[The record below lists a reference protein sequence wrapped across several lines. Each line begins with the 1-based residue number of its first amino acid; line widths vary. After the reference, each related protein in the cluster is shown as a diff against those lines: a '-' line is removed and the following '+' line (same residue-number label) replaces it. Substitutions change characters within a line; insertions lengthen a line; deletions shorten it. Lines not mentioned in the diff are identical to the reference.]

1 MACEVS
7 SISRRN
13 LMRARRDPGKTRM
26 QPFIGTRIKL
36 YRSMAGKTQEQL
48 SVELDVTKQHLG
60 LIERGEGNPSLDL
73 LKRACQAFGISPA
86 NFFLG
91 CRCDADECDNAG
103 EVQGDIPIDPVSSC
117 GTWVV
122 NLEDGRSSWSAS
134 LHRLIGESPRLKPSL
149 KRFAKYVA
157 PSFRESFLQYYN
169 EVVSTRRQGSFR
181 CIVARR
187 DGEQRAIQIQADIVT
202 TDREVGDQVFF
213 SVLDITDLQVSQ
225 RLLVHNQR
233 DLENIVQ
240 DKTRSLRQ
248 AADGLQEELERRTEA
263 ELQLREKSNALRESE
278 TNFRSF
284 FETVDDIIVVADGNG
299 AILHANPAAVSKTG
313 YAMEELRSMRVAD
326 LYEKSRRK
334 ELRAAYEA
342 MTRGERGT
350 CDLPIVG
357 SQGRL
362 IPVETRVWP
371 GKWNGMPCFFGIS
384 KELLRISSTLLRL
397 ICDNVPDM
405 IWAKDLNKRYIFANA
420 AICRDLL
427 SAADTEEPLGK
438 TDLFFAERERNRYAD
453 NPEWHT
459 FGEICRDTDQITM
472 DAGCPQQFDEY
483 GNVKGRFMFL
493 DVHKAP
499 LYDDHGIMIGTVGSG
514 REVTEQRRMAQALE
528 TSNKA
533 LVTIL
538 DSIPADVYVSD
549 MATHRV
555 LFMNK
560 HMKGSFGRD
569 CTGEICHEAFR
580 DSLTPCAFCT
590 SPDLLDWEGSP
601 VGTVSWERFNPVSG
615 RWYINYDQA
624 IDWIDGNKARIQIAM
639 DITDRKQAEDS
650 LRNER
655 DLFSAGPVVTFV
667 WDPEPGWPVRYVSA
681 NCEAV
686 LGYAPGEMMSPDF
699 TYDSIIHP
707 DDLDRIRGEVAGH
720 IREGVDHFDQSY
732 RLMTKG
738 GQYVWVFDFTKFDRD
753 ESGKIVSICGY
764 MFDQSHIKEMERT
777 LQEER
782 ERLAGII
789 EGTNAG
795 TWEWNVLTGET
806 IFNER
811 WAEIIGYSLE
821 ELQPASIQTWMR
833 HTHPDD
839 LHRSMRLLERHFDF
853 ETSHY
858 EAEMRMRHKDGRWIW
873 VLDRGKVSAWTPDGR
888 PVIMRGTHQDIT
900 ERKTVEEALRRTNSL
915 LQAIIDALPGS
926 LNVVDTEYNI
936 LRSNRFKAETIFGG
950 LADCVH
956 TGGMKCFDIFQQRGT
971 PCPWC
976 KVDQVIATGR
986 PVFEVTEPGD
996 PREQVT
1002 GRAFQ
1007 VYLNPVKDENGDM
1020 LGVVEYG
1027 VDITEL
1033 RQAKEQALAASQA
1046 KSTFLA
1052 SMSHDIRTPLN
1063 GIMGMLELMKLE
1075 GLGAAQ
1081 EEYAVTALQACR
1093 SLEQLISDILDLSR
1107 IESGMLAIR
1116 KRPMNLHDVLF
1127 QVRDLFVPVARKQ
1140 GIGFTVDVD
1149 PAIPFRALG
1158 DPDRLQQVLTN
1169 IVGNALKF
1177 TSSGSVT
1184 LEAWLLPR
1192 RSETRFGVLFSVTD
1206 TGIGIDDDKLGLLFR
1221 PFTQA
1226 SEGYRRENRGFGL
1239 GLSIC
1244 KRLVEFMGGD
1254 ISVLSTPGVGTTV
1267 SCGLHFELDA
1277 SLEEEKPGLVVPLPD
1292 ANLDGL
1298 RILLVEDDSVS
1309 AMAGAGLLRKRGAR
1323 VRHVDDG
1330 PQVLDALREERFD
1343 LVLMDIG
1350 LPTMDGVLTTRAIRR
1365 GDAGE
1370 EARSVT
1376 IIALTAFAMTG
1387 DRERFLGEGVDG
1399 YLSKPVDV
1407 GRLLQ
1412 IITKIRSN

>member
-1 MACEVS
+1 
-7 SISRRN
+7 
-13 LMRARRDPGKTRM
+13 MRARRDPGKTRM

-313 YAMEELRSMRVAD
+313 YSMEELRSMRVAD

-753 ESGKIVSICGY
+753 ESGEIVSICGY

>member
-1 MACEVS
+1 M
-7 SISRRN
+7 
-13 LMRARRDPGKTRM
+13 RM

-48 SVELDVTKQHLG
+48 SVELNVTKQHLG
-60 LIERGEGNPSLDL
+60 LIERGECNPSLDL
-73 LKRACQAFGISPA
+73 LKRACQTFGISPA

-91 CRCDADECDNAG
+91 CRCDTDECDNAL
-103 EVQGDIPIDPVSSC
+103 EVQGEISIDPVSSC

-122 NLEDGRSSWSAS
+122 NLDDGRISWSDS
-134 LHRLIGESPRLKPSL
+134 LHRIIGESPRLKPSL
-149 KRFAKYVA
+149 KRFAKHIA
-157 PSFRESFLQYYN
+157 PSFRERFLQYYN
-169 EVVSTRRQGSFR
+169 DVVSTRTLRSFR
-181 CIVARR
+181 GILVRR
-187 DGEQRAIQIQADIVT
+187 DGAQRAIQIQADIVGPGQET
-202 TDREVGDQVFF
+202 GDQAFF

-240 DKTRSLRQ
+240 DKTRSLHQ
-248 AADGLQEELERRTEA
+248 AADGLKEELARRTEA
-263 ELQLREKSNALRESE
+263 ELQLREKSSALKESE

-284 FETVDDIIVVADGNG
+284 FETVDDMIVVADENG
-299 AILHANPAAVSKTG
+299 AILHANSAAVAKTG
-313 YAMEELRSMRVAD
+313 YALEELRNMRVAD
-326 LYEKSRRK
+326 LYEGSRRK
-334 ELRAAYEA
+334 ELRAVYEA
-342 MTRGERGT
+342 MIRGERGM

-362 IPVETRVWP
+362 IPVETRIWP

-384 KELLRISSTLLRL
+384 KELMRISSTLLRL

-427 SAADTEEPLGK
+427 SATDTEEPLGK
-438 TDLFFAERERNRYAD
+438 TDIFFAERERNRYAD

-459 FGEICRDTDQITM
+459 FGEICRDTDQITL
-472 DAGCPQQFDEY
+472 DAGCPQQFDEF

-499 LYDDHGIMIGTVGSG
+499 LYDDQGIMIGIVGSG

-549 MATHRV
+549 LKTRRV
-555 LFMNK
+555 LFMNR
-560 HMKGSFGRD
+560 HMKASFGRD

-580 DSLTPCAFCT
+580 ESVAPCSFCT
-590 SPDLLDWEGSP
+590 SPDLLDREGNP
-601 VGTVSWERFNPVSG
+601 VGTVSWESFNPVSG

-624 IDWIDGNKARIQIAM
+624 IGWIDGSMARIQIAM
-639 DITDRKQAEDS
+639 DITDRKSAEDA
-650 LRNER
+650 LRTER
-655 DLFSAGPVVTFV
+655 DLFSKGPVVTFI
-667 WDPEPGWPVRYVSA
+667 WTPEPGWPVRYVSA
-681 NCEAV
+681 NCETV
-686 LGYAPGEMMSPDF
+686 LGYTPGEMTAQDF
-699 TYDSIIHP
+699 TYDSLIHP
-707 DDLDRIRGEVAGH
+707 DDLDRVRREVAGH
-720 IREGVDHFDQSY
+720 VRAGVDHFEQSY

-738 GQYVWVFDFTKFDRD
+738 GRYVWVFDFTKFDRD
-753 ESGKIVSICGY
+753 ESGKVVSICGY
-764 MFDQSHIKEMERT
+764 MFDQSHMKEMERV
-777 LQEER
+777 LQDER

-806 IFNER
+806 ILNER

-821 ELQPASIQTWMR
+821 ELEPVSIQTWMR

-853 ETSHY
+853 DTSHY
-858 EAEMRMRHKDGRWIW
+858 EAEMRMWHKDGRWVW

-900 ERKTVEEALRRTNSL
+900 ERKVVEDALRRTNSQ

-936 LRSNRFKAETIFGG
+936 LRSNRFKAQTIFGSV
-950 LADCVH
+950 ADCVH
-956 TGGMKCFDIFQQRGT
+956 TGGRKCYDIFQQRGT

-976 KVDQVIATGR
+976 KIDQVIATGE
-986 PVFEVTEPGD
+986 PVFEVTEPDD
-996 PREQVT
+996 PRERVT
-1002 GRAFQ
+1002 GRSFQ
-1007 VYLNPVKDENGDM
+1007 VFLNPVKDEKGAL
-1020 LGVVEYG
+1020 LGTVEYG

-1046 KSTFLA
+1046 KTSFLA

-1063 GIMGMLELMKLE
+1063 GIVGMLELMKLE
-1075 GLGAAQ
+1075 GLAEKQ
-1081 EEYAVTALQACR
+1081 EEYADTALQACR
-1093 SLEQLISDILDLSR
+1093 SLEGLLSDILDLSR
-1107 IESGMLAIR
+1107 IESGMLSIR
-1116 KRPMNLHDVLF
+1116 KRPMNLRDVLF
-1127 QVRDLFVPVARKQ
+1127 QTRDLFVPVARKQ
-1140 GIGFTVDVD
+1140 GIEFRVDVD
-1149 PAIPFRALG
+1149 AAIPLRAVG

-1169 IVGNALKF
+1169 IVGNAVKF
-1177 TSSGSVT
+1177 TSSGSVV
-1184 LEAWLLPR
+1184 LEAWLMPR
-1192 RSETRFGVLFSVTD
+1192 RSDTRFSVLFSVTD
-1206 TGIGIDDDKLGLLFR
+1206 TGIGIHDDKLGQLFR
-1221 PFTQA
+1221 PFMQA
-1226 SEGYRRENRGFGL
+1226 SEGFRRENRGVGL

-1244 KRLVEFMGGD
+1244 KRLVELMDGN
-1254 ISVLSTPGVGTTV
+1254 ISVLSTPGAGTTV
-1267 SCGLHFELDA
+1267 FCGLPFELDSSVRDA
-1277 SLEEEKPGLVVPLPD
+1277 EPDIAAPLPQ
-1292 ANLDGL
+1292 ANLAGL
-1298 RILLVEDDSVS
+1298 RILLVEDDNVS
-1309 AMAGAGLLRKRGAR
+1309 AMAGVGLLRKRGAR

-1330 PQVLDALREERFD
+1330 PQVLEALREERFD

-1350 LPTMDGVLTTRAIRR
+1350 LPTMDGIATTRAIRR

-1370 EARSVT
+1370 EARSVPV
-1376 IIALTAFAMTG
+1376 IALTAFAMTG

-1412 IITKIRSN
+1412 VIAKIRSN